1 MSWLGIEREPVTT
14 REELIYEIQAIFRYY
29 EFHNKGTIWLEEEL
43 NKLIDEY
50 DRR

>member
-14 REELIYEIQAIFRYY
+14 REELICEILAIFRYY
-29 EFHNKGTIWLEEEL
+29 DFHNKGTIWLEEEL

-50 DRR
+50 DGR